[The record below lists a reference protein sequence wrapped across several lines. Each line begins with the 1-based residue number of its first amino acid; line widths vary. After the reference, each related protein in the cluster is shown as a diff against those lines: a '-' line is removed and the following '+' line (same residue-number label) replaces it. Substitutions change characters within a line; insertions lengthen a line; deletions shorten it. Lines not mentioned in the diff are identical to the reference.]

1 MIMPSSRLDHTV
13 CGPTPSL
20 SFRATLCGERGRA
33 PAPAPQPDA
42 TNKRAARRFAQGAAA
57 MAHQANPRFAQN
69 KPLHDDIERVL
80 VGEEELH
87 ARIREMGAHVSTTY
101 AGQNLL
107 LVSVLKGSVVF
118 MADLMRAISIPHEI
132 DFMAT
137 SSYGSDTSSSGVV
150 RILKDLNVSIEER
163 NVVIVED
170 IIDSGNTLSYL
181 VRILQ
186 ERKPATL
193 RILTLLDKPERREV
207 PIDVDWIGFSIPNEF
222 VVGYGLDYAEI
233 YRNLP
238 YIGILKRSVYTP
250 TE

>member
-1 MIMPSSRLDHTV
+1 
-13 CGPTPSL
+13 
-20 SFRATLCGERGRA
+20 
-33 PAPAPQPDA
+33 
-42 TNKRAARRFAQGAAA
+42 
-57 MAHQANPRFAQN
+57 MAHRANPRFAQE

-80 VGEEELH
+80 VGEKELH
-87 ARIREMGAHVSTTY
+87 ARIEEMGATVSKTY
-101 AGQNLL
+101 AGQDLL

-118 MADLMRAISIPHEI
+118 MADLMRSITIPHEI

-137 SSYGSDTSSSGVV
+137 SSYGSDTSSSGAV
-150 RILKDLNVSIEER
+150 RILKDLNVSIEGR

-207 PIDVDWIGFSIPNEF
+207 PIEVEWTGFSIPNEF
-222 VVGYGLDYAEI
+222 VVGYGLDYAEV

-238 YIGILKRSVYTP
+238 YIGVLKRSVYTP